1 MTEARFADDM
11 LFASGEDPV
20 LAAAQNLLRT
30 PPPAVSEA
38 QAADFAAR
46 HYGRT
51 ASVRLLTGERD
62 RNFLLS
68 GADGWQAILKFYNAV
83 DDAPT
88 RALQH
93 GALLHVQSRDP
104 ACPVPRLFP
113 TRSGEAEATDRIGAL
128 PVAAVLISRLPGINP
143 VAADLSPRLRMN
155 VGRVIGE
162 LATALADYAHP
173 GVRRTILWDI
183 MQVAHLRP
191 LTALVAEPERR
202 AALELWLD
210 GFATDTMPLLRALPQ
225 QPIHNDLSLSNLL
238 VDPDT
243 RSNVVGVIDFGD
255 IVHAPRINELA
266 IAASYFLSPLDEPAQ
281 AIADILRG
289 AAANLHLTTAE
300 IAAMPALIRA
310 RLATRILLSGWRA
323 RLFPD
328 NRDYILRSNRAA
340 WLIWDRLQA
349 SPADLPARL
358 VDLCA
363 GARPG

>member
-1 MTEARFADDM
+1 MSDRVRTDLRPLSTKPGSPLAIAEAM
-11 LFASGEDPV
+11 
-20 LAAAQNLLRT
+20 LRT
-30 PPPAVSEA
+30 PPPAVTESDA
-38 QAADFAAR
+38 LAILHQ
-46 HYGRT
+46 HYGLR
-51 ASVRLLTGERD
+51 ARVRLLAGERD
-62 RNFLLS
+62 RNFAIEDDTGRRSVLKIYNS
-68 GADGWQAILKFYNAV
+68 SDGAEI
-83 DDAPT
+83 
-88 RALQH
+88 RAMQH
-93 GALLHVQSRDP
+93 GALGHIHARAPD
-104 ACPVPRLFP
+104 CPVPQILP
-113 TRSGEAEATDRIGAL
+113 TRTGDEEALIRHGGKT
-128 PVAAVLISRLPGINP
+128 VAAVVISRLPGENP
-143 VAADLSPRLRMN
+143 TSRDLTPALRRELGRV
-155 VGRVIGE
+155 VGRLGR
-162 LATALADYAHP
+162 ALADFRHP
-173 GVRRTILWDI
+173 GAERIILWD
-183 MQVAHLRP
+183 MMHVARLRP
-191 LTALVAEPERR
+191 LADLIDRPARR
-202 AALELWLD
+202 AAVLAWLD
-210 GFATDTMPLLRALPQ
+210 HFAAVTHPAASALPQ